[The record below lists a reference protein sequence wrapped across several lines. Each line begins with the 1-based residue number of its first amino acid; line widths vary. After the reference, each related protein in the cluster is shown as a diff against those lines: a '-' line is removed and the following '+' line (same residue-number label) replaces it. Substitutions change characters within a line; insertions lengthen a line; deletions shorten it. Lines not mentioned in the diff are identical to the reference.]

1 MSTNFYFNNFKNFSE
16 QGLLDDL
23 VVESI
28 AMYGIDVY
36 YVPRSVLDE
45 NKLLTEPS
53 RVLFGA
59 ALPLAMHVKNVEGFE
74 GEGDFLSKFGLQ
86 IRDAI
91 TMSMARRS
99 FAKRVSSQRSDLQR
113 PREGDL
119 VWFPLNRKL
128 FVIKFVEHE
137 PTFYQLGSQY
147 FYDLKLELFEYNN
160 ESFDTGIPDVDQLYA
175 EAKQN
180 IGSVDPDTVDVEDF
194 NPLALNREIETQA
207 DQVVNFDEDDP
218 FAEGTRY

>member
-36 YVPRSVLDE
+36 YVPRSVLEE

-59 ALPLAMHVKNVEGFE
+59 ALPLAMYVKNVEGFE

-175 EAKQN
+175 AAKQN